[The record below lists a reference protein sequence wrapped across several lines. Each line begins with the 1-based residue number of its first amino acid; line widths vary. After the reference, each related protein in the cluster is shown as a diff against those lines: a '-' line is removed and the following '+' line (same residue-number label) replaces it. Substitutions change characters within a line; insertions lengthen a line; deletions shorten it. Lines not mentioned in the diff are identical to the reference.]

1 MTVDYEDT
9 GHFII
14 NVTPDSRTANSY
26 EFNGIVLNEA
36 DSLIEEVRLD
46 DGSFRFPILSK
57 NDRVTISITSDSYLP
72 CAFQKAEWEGFY
84 VIRSQR
90 I

>member
-1 MTVDYEDT
+1 MSVDYENT

-14 NVTPDSRTANSY
+14 NVSPNSRTTNSY

-46 DGSFRFPILSK
+46 DGTFRFPILSK

-72 CAFQKAEWEGFY
+72 CSFQKAEWEGFY